1 MSTFKK
7 SLLLVLLFLII
18 DQAIKIYFKLTYS
31 FGDIGPIIPGIE
43 WARFNFI
50 ENKGAAFGLLFGGD
64 TGKLILS
71 LFRIVAIAALTY
83 FLYRISKLKLSRIAI
98 FSTVLILTG
107 AIGNLVDS
115 AFYGIIFS
123 STSTHSVATFLPEGG
138 GYAPFLFG
146 SVVDMFHFKFDVLAP
161 EWLPEW
167 NIFRRNFNGEVSIF
181 PYIFNFA
188 DAAITIGVTLVIIFR
203 SRFQKMI

>member
-7 SLLLVLLFLII
+7 SLLLVLLLLVI
-18 DQAIKIYFKLTYS
+18 DQAIKIYIKLTFNLGES
-31 FGDIGPIIPGIE
+31 VSVFGLS
-43 WARFNFI
+43 WAKIHFT

-71 LFRIVAIAALTY
+71 LFRIVAITALTI
-83 FLYRISKLKLSRIAI
+83 FLYRISKQKHSKIAV
-98 FSTVLILTG
+98 FSIVLILTG
-107 AIGNLVDS
+107 AIGNIIDS

-123 STSTHSVATFLPEGG
+123 SSMHSVATIFPEGG

-146 SVVDMFHFKFDVLAP
+146 SVVDMFYFPMFEIIAP
-161 EWLPEW
+161 NWFPTW
-167 NIFRRNFNGEVSIF
+167 SWWPWQPGNNILFF

-188 DAAITIGVTLVIIFR
+188 DATITIGVTLVILFR
-203 SRFQKMI
+203 NKFQKTL